1 MSRVHVFS
9 TVSVQCS
16 PVKVICV
23 AAEGMAE
30 EERWLPLESNP
41 EVFNLVES
49 AVRSTTLF
57 QVMNLF
63 LQKLGV
69 PDVWA
74 VQDVW
79 GLEPDLLAMLPT
91 PVLGVMLLFPVNDHY
106 RTAAKVGNIIGTF

>member
-1 MSRVHVFS
+1 
-9 TVSVQCS
+9 
-16 PVKVICV
+16 
-23 AAEGMAE
+23 MAE

-41 EVFNLVES
+41 EV
-49 AVRSTTLF
+49 
-57 QVMNLF
+57 MNLF

-69 PDVWA
+69 PGVWA

-106 RTAAKVGNIIGTF
+106 RTAAKSRRRQSQLDLPANCIT